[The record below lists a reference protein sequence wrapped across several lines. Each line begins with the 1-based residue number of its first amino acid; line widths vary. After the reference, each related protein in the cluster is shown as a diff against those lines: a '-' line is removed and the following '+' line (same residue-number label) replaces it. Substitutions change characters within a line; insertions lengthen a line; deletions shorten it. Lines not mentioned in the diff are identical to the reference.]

1 MVFHRFLQDGDIKI
15 YWGED
20 EIEPWDPFCLLEDKT
35 QPYPDDDV
43 SFGEEIVNI
52 KGYVLPHKDEFS
64 SESAYKSAEGI
75 YGYPAMQ
82 GFYVYRGKRMLL
94 AGDWLG
100 MFRKEDHYKL
110 VRIMIDL
117 PNTLDTLWQID
128 IKKSTAI
135 PPRTCIEFLR
145 SYAKKVRA
153 LGVEVFRHKGR
164 IIQHRAGR
172 KFQEIWNEKKV
183 GNHISFVVNRK
194 HAFVVS
200 LKELA
205 KVDPSKAID
214 LLLTF
219 VEESIPTKSIYIKE
233 SENVEEYEAPA
244 SETLEKNLRMM
255 AERLYKEKRKDGTP
269 EEKVKEDLKQIAPYH
284 IYQYIIDELHD

>member
-1 MVFHRFLQDGDIKI
+1 M
-15 YWGED
+15 
-20 EIEPWDPFCLLEDKT
+20 
-35 QPYPDDDV
+35 
-43 SFGEEIVNI
+43 
-52 KGYVLPHKDEFS
+52 
-64 SESAYKSAEGI
+64 
-75 YGYPAMQ
+75 
-82 GFYVYRGKRMLL
+82 
-94 AGDWLG
+94 
-100 MFRKEDHYKL
+100 
-110 VRIMIDL
+110 
-117 PNTLDTLWQID
+117 
-128 IKKSTAI
+128 
-135 PPRTCIEFLR
+135 
-145 SYAKKVRA
+145 RA

-200 LKELA
+200 LKEMA
-205 KVDPSKAID
+205 KIDPSRAID

-233 SENVEEYEAPA
+233 SENKEDYEAPA
-244 SETLEKNLRMM
+244 SEALEKSLRMM
-255 AERLYKEKRKDGTP
+255 AERLYKAKRKDGTP